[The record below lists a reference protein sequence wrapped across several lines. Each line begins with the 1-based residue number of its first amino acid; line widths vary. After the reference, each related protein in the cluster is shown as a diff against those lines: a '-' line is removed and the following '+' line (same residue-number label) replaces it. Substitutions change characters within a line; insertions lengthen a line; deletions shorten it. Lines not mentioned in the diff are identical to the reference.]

1 MPRVTYRTRLADLLA
16 KDYLSQS
23 DRRFAQSLLE
33 HYNKKKYMSAGRAR
47 CVRNMEA
54 RYATPP
60 EVNSNLLA
68 ELQTLDGKI
77 TDKFGWDAG
86 FVESLISQVK
96 SGRDLS
102 EKQQQTLAKVNSRY
116 SAEALAALDA
126 FANEYQ
132 ASDTMRDRFMIMVDY
147 YRRTGYYNNITIR
160 VTDDFIPTKKQ
171 YDCLTS
177 NKYAVKILAGWE
189 GEAKY
194 PVGSMA
200 MLRGARRGMAVEASR
215 AIRAAAGKPVI
226 IVAVNATAPVSACRG
241 NKIYKVLPV
250 GCAETFLVEERDI
263 KTHRIAKKKVKKSA

>member
-33 HYNKKKYMSAGRAR
+33 HYNKKKYMSAGRAK

-54 RYATPP
+54 RYAHQPK
-60 EVNSNLLA
+60 VNSNLLA
-68 ELQTLDGKI
+68 ELETLNGKI
-77 TDKFGWDAG
+77 DDGSSWDAG

-126 FANEYQ
+126 FANDYRT
-132 ASDTMRDRFMIMVDY
+132 SDLMQSRFAIMVDY
-147 YRRTGYYNNITIR
+147 YKSNGYYGNITSR
-160 VTDDFIPTKKQ
+160 VVDGFVPTKKQ
-171 YDCLTS
+171 YEAITC
-177 NKYAVKILAGWE
+177 NKYATKILAGWE
-189 GEAKY
+189 AAPKFA
-194 PVGSMA
+194 PGSMA
-200 MLRGARRGMAVEASR
+200 LVRSTSPRAS
-215 AIRAAAGKPVI
+215 ALWRAAGNGKLPVV
-226 IVAVNATAPVSACRG
+226 IVAQNASTPSSACKG

-250 GCAETFLVEERDI
+250 GCAQTFMVEERDL
-263 KTHRIAKKKVKKSA
+263 KTHRTPKKKVKKSA

>member
-33 HYNKKKYMSAGRAR
+33 HYNKKKYMSAGRAK

-54 RYATPP
+54 RYAHQPK
-60 EVNSNLLA
+60 VNSNLLA
-68 ELQTLDGKI
+68 ELETLNGKI
-77 TDKFGWDAG
+77 DDGSSWDAG

-126 FANEYQ
+126 FANDYRT
-132 ASDTMRDRFMIMVDY
+132 SDLMQSRFAIMVDY
-147 YRRTGYYNNITIR
+147 YKSNGYYGNITSR
-160 VTDDFIPTKKQ
+160 VVDGFVPTKKQ
-171 YDCLTS
+171 YEAITC
-177 NKYAVKILAGWE
+177 NKYATKILAGWE
-189 GEAKY
+189 AAPKFA
-194 PVGSMA
+194 PGSMA
-200 MLRGARRGMAVEASR
+200 LVRSTSPRAS
-215 AIRAAAGKPVI
+215 ALWRAAGNGKLPVV
-226 IVAVNATAPVSACRG
+226 IVAQNASTPSSACKG

-250 GCAETFLVEERDI
+250 GCAQTFMVEERDL
-263 KTHRIAKKKVKKSA
+263 KTYRAKKKRGKR

>member
-1 MPRVTYRTRLADLLA
+1 
-16 KDYLSQS
+16 
-23 DRRFAQSLLE
+23 
-33 HYNKKKYMSAGRAR
+33 
-47 CVRNMEA
+47 MEA

-126 FANEYQ
+126 FANEYRTSEIMQ
-132 ASDTMRDRFMIMVDY
+132 QRFAIMVKY
-147 YRRTGYYNNITIR
+147 YERTGYYGNITCR
-160 VTDDFIPTKKQ
+160 VVDGFVPTKKQ
-171 YDCLTS
+171 YDAITG
-177 NKYAVKILAGWE
+177 NKYAAKILAGWE
-189 GEAKY
+189 SAPKFA
-194 PVGSMA
+194 PGSMA
-200 MLRGARRGMAVEASR
+200 LVRSTSARAS
-215 AIRAAAGKPVI
+215 ALWRAAGNGKLPVV
-226 IVAVNATAPVSACRG
+226 IVAQNASAPSSACKG

-250 GCAETFLVEERDI
+250 GCAQTFMVEERDL
-263 KTHRIAKKKVKKSA
+263 KTHRNPKKKAKKSA